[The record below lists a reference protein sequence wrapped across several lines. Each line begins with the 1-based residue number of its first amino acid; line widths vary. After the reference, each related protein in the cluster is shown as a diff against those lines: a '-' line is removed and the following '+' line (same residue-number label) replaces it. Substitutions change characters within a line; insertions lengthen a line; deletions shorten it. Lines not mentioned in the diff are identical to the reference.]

1 MVLHLLTP
9 TPASWTEAALE
20 DVPGLLADHAHCE
33 LKAAQSAL
41 ALVARFGGEA
51 PEIIEPLAELAR
63 EETAHFRQ
71 VNERLEARDAQLGKP
86 EVDEYVRDLTKAA
99 REDHREWP
107 IMMDKLIVAA
117 LIEARSC
124 ERFKLLADTLENKQS
139 EELQKL
145 GQFYRAL
152 MMAEARHFALF
163 RGLAENEYGLLARS
177 RLQSLAKRE
186 AEVAGKL
193 PLGPKV
199 HG

>member
-1 MVLHLLTP
+1 MLHLLTP
-9 TPASWTEAALE
+9 TPSSWTEAALE

-41 ALVARFGGEA
+41 ALIGRFGTEA
-51 PEIIEPLAELAR
+51 PHMVEPLADLAR

-71 VNERLEARDAQLGKP
+71 VHERLEARDGELGKP
-86 EVDEYVRDLTKAA
+86 EVDEYVRDLMKAA
-99 REDHREWP
+99 RADHQEWP
-107 IMMDKLIVAA
+107 ILMDKLLVSA

-124 ERFKLLADTLENKQS
+124 ERFKLLAETLEGYES
-139 EELQKL
+139 AELKKL
-145 GQFYRAL
+145 GEFYRAL

-163 RGLAENEYGLLARS
+163 RALAEEQYGLIARS
-177 RLQSLAKRE
+177 RLGTLAKRE